1 MNHPIAFIFPGQASQ
16 YPGMGREL
24 TDAFPEARAVL
35 AEADRALGFSIGRL
49 CFEGKPEEL
58 QLTEFA
64 QPAILAVSVAAHAV
78 LAARGVRPRFVAGH
92 SLGEYSAIV
101 AAGGLTLAD
110 AVTTVRKRG
119 QYMQKAVPVGQGAMA
134 ALLGMPLESV
144 ESLCREAAQG
154 QVLSAANLNSP
165 AQIVIA
171 GAAEAVGRAVQLA
184 PQRGARRAIPLPVSA
199 PFHCA
204 LMQPARDRLEKD
216 LGQLQFRDLQCPL
229 VTNADAAAVQRGMEV
244 AGALVRQVCAPVRWS
259 ETVQLL
265 RDRGVRRFVEVGPG
279 RVLSGRVRQSDR
291 SLQVLNVEDVRSLD
305 KTLAALGAAG

>member
-35 AEADRALGFSIGRL
+35 SVADRALGFSIGRL
-49 CFEGKPEEL
+49 CFEGQPEEL

-64 QPAILAVSVAAHAV
+64 QPAILTVSVAAHAV
-78 LAARGVRPRFVAGH
+78 LSARGIRPRFVAGH
-92 SLGEYSAIV
+92 SLGEYSAVV
-101 AAGGLTLAD
+101 AAGGLSLAD
-110 AVTTVRKRG
+110 AVATVRKRG
-119 QYMQKAVPVGQGAMA
+119 QYMQEAVPVGQGAMA
-134 ALLGMPLESV
+134 ALLGMSLDSV

-154 QVLSAANLNSP
+154 QVLAAANLNSP
-165 AQIVIA
+165 VQIVIA
-171 GAAEAVGRAVQLA
+171 GDAEAVRRAVQLA
-184 PQRGARRAIPLPVSA
+184 PQRGARRAISLPVSA

-229 VTNADAAAVQRGMEV
+229 VTNADADAIQRGSEV
-244 AGALVRQVCAPVRWS
+244 SGALVRQVCAPVRWS
-259 ETVQLL
+259 ETIQLL

-279 RVLSGRVRQSDR
+279 RVLSGLVRQTDR

-305 KTLAALGAAG
+305 KTLAALGAAT